1 MAKIV
6 IRLKSGFEL
15 PVECENFKYMLDVLN
30 EISEVSITG
39 AKDNRPLYLNPRD
52 IECVWQ
58 VLDGDE
64 FYEGDAEV

>member
-15 PVECENFKYMLDVLN
+15 PIECEEAKFRTSQSTGELVGY
-30 EISEVSITG
+30 EVKGCKNNKPIF
-39 AKDNRPLYLNPRD
+39 LQLED

-58 VLDGDE
+58 VME
-64 FYEGDAEV
+64 EEE